1 MLSLRDKFE
10 ELRLRLG
17 TGRRLESTGSEPI
30 FYLVFPVC
38 ELLDVKRQTKAWR
51 AKLEH
56 DGWHVV
62 TLSLGETVNELFR
75 NHRLRPLWLASEK
88 LLIEQAEGQHA
99 PLDYRDINKTLVKA
113 LSDNSQ
119 LAPELSAAIDAK
131 LQDVDSKSNGLL
143 LITDLEA
150 LHPYLRINTIE
161 AYMQGRIHR
170 PVIVLY
176 PGKREG
182 KTSLRF
188 LEFYP
193 ADPNYRSEHIG

>member
-1 MLSLRDKFE
+1 VLSLRDKFE

-17 TGRRLESTGSEPI
+17 TGRRLESAGSDPI
-30 FYLVFPVC
+30 FYLVFPVS
-38 ELLDVKRQTKAWR
+38 EILDVKRQTKAWR

-56 DGWHVV
+56 DGWDVV
-62 TLSLGETVNELFR
+62 TLSLGETVNEIFR
-75 NHRLRPLWLASEK
+75 NHRLRQVWLASEQQ
-88 LLIEQAEGQHA
+88 LLEQAERQHA
-99 PLDYRDINKTLVKA
+99 PLDYRDINKTLAKA

-119 LAPELSAAIDAK
+119 LAPELRTAIDAK
-131 LQDVDSKSNGLL
+131 LQEVDSKPSGLS

-161 AYMQGRIHR
+161 SYMQGRIHR

-193 ADPNYRSEHIG
+193 ADPNYRSDHIG

>member
-38 ELLDVKRQTKAWR
+38 EILDVKRQTKAWR

-62 TLSLGETVNELFR
+62 TLSLGETVNEIFR
-75 NHRLRPLWLASEK
+75 NHRLRPVWLASEK
-88 LLIEQAEGQHA
+88 QLIEQAERQHA
-99 PLDYRDINKTLVKA
+99 PLDYRDINKTLAKA

-119 LAPELSAAIDAK
+119 LAPELRAAIDAK
-131 LQDVDSKSNGLL
+131 LQEVDSKPNGLL